1 MAVQAVADADAALAA
16 IADPDRPAPG
26 LVLTDVMLPGRSGL
40 QVTAELRKSPR
51 TARLPIIM
59 LTARG
64 GSDAAAE
71 WLAAGADDYI
81 TKPFSSQE
89 LLARV
94 RANHE
99 LHELRETAVDEAED
113 RAASIRTA
121 LDSNRAIGTAI
132 GIVMAGHRLT
142 ATQGFQLL
150 ALAGA
155 SQHSNRTLREIA
167 AEVVDSGKLPLR
179 PTVTDVLVMRVT
191 SG

>member
-1 MAVQAVADADAALAA
+1 MQAVADAEAALAA
-16 IADPDRPAPG
+16 TADPDRPAPE
-26 LVLTDVMLPGRSGL
+26 LVVTDVMLPGRSGL
-40 QVTAELRKSPR
+40 QVTLELRASPR

-71 WLAAGADDYI
+71 GLAAGADDYI

-99 LHELRETAVDEAED
+99 LHELRESAVDQAED
-113 RAASIRTA
+113 KAASIRTA
-121 LDSNRAIGTAI
+121 LDSNRVIGTAI
-132 GIVMAGHRLT
+132 GIVMAGYRLT
-142 ATQGFQLL
+142 AAQGFQLL
-150 ALAGA
+150 ARA
-155 SQHSNRTLREIA
+155 SQHSNRKLREIA

-179 PTVTDVLVMRVT
+179 PTVTDDLVMRVT
-191 SG
+191 SE